1 MAQFGYKL
9 NEDGRVIICGY
20 GEFENYLT
28 GNEPFQNFGIIDY
41 KLVNEEW
48 IYNPIIMVPEAI
60 SKLQATKH
68 MLNIGRHDELMA
80 IIDEDTT
87 GETRLLYDASYQL
100 YRNSSMVN
108 QLGAAMGYD
117 SDGLDNLFIEAN
129 KILL

>member
-1 MAQFGYKL
+1 MKFSL
-9 NEDGRVIICGY
+9 DTDGNIISLGIKGDY
-20 GEFENYLT
+20 DFNSSDL
-28 GNEPFQNFGIIDY
+28 PFTITTFQDWKWNSTDEIW
-41 KLVNEEW
+41 EE
-48 IYNPIIMVPEAI
+48 IIMVPEVI

-80 IIDEDTT
+80 IIDADIT

-100 YRNSSMVN
+100 YRNSGMVN

>member
-1 MAQFGYKL
+1 MKYAIDI
-9 NEDGRVIICGY
+9 EGRMIAY
-20 GEFENYLT
+20 GHLLEGIEIT
-28 GNEPFQNFGIIDY
+28 NEPFNICNCLDWR
-41 KLVNEEW
+41 KDLNTNEW
-48 IYNPIIMVPEAI
+48 IYDPIIMVPQEI

-80 IIDEDTT
+80 IIDADIT

-100 YRNSSMVN
+100 YRNSGMVN